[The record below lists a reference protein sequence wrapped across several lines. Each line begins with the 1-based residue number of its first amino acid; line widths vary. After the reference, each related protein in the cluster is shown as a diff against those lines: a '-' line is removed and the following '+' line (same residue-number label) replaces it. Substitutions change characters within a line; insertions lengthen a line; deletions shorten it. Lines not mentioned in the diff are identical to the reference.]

1 MLDHG
6 CCDSNP
12 ACKKQGLQEKG
23 LKLHELE
30 PFSLQSLHELVSVV
44 HDRVNITDQSQCI
57 QSTPP
62 NDSKVS
68 VKHES
73 DKTLTTKLFFLED
86 DPVAKILWTLDP
98 STLQNV
104 LLAMA
109 VSMHPLIKLPLV
121 DGVLIKTVKIPGY
134 HKNKLHQYID

>member
-1 MLDHG
+1 L
-6 CCDSNP
+6 NP
-12 ACKKQGLQEKG
+12 ACKKQGLQGKD

-30 PFSLQSLHELVSVV
+30 PFSLQALHELVSVV

-68 VKHES
+68 VKHEC
-73 DKTLTTKLFFLED
+73 DKTLTSKLFFLED
-86 DPVAKILWTLDP
+86 DPVAKILWTFDP
-98 STLQNV
+98 STLQTV

-109 VSMHPLIKLPLV
+109 VSMHPLIKLP
-121 DGVLIKTVKIPGY
+121 
-134 HKNKLHQYID
+134 